1 VTANIAGEAAPAIF
15 SGGVDGPPIIV
26 TPPVIPGTPVPV
38 NAGTF
43 VLAHNQKLY
52 CTYQQLL
59 NFTKLD
65 TATKWTT
72 PDGGGYIDHT
82 MMSEGMPILVSL
94 ADYGGDLAVFADRH
108 IFIWRMDPLP
118 EKNYKRQVLHRTGT
132 IAPHSVVSF
141 GQSEVMYL
149 DLSGIRSLRQR
160 EAQDAGYASDLGNNI
175 DELVTAKIKT
185 TSVTQQQHNFYS
197 DVEPTSGRLWM
208 GLYDVIYVLSYF
220 PGNRIAAW
228 TWYDATSFPI
238 DMLNATDEHVYW
250 RSGNNVIVYGGETG
264 DQYDATEAI
273 AQAPYIDAG
282 KPATFKGWTGID
294 AAIFGTWQIRA
305 SFDPTQPTAFDLL
318 ANVVK
323 STYAQEKIAVNGK
336 SPAISLELRTTFPG
350 PARIGNATVHYEE
363 NFSD

>member
-1 VTANIAGEAAPAIF
+1 
-15 SGGVDGPPIIV
+15 
-26 TPPVIPGTPVPV
+26 
-38 NAGTF
+38 
-43 VLAHNQKLY
+43 
-52 CTYQQLL
+52 
-59 NFTKLD
+59 
-65 TATKWTT
+65 
-72 PDGGGYIDHT
+72 

-149 DLSGIRSLRQR
+149 DRSGIRSLRQR